1 MSACD
6 QVRREENS
14 TLVDEEFTMFGR
26 SEGRMGM
33 EHGGMEHHHDPCMGM
48 MWEKF
53 DDKTKKMMMMRML
66 DEKIM
71 MKEHWIQ
78 HLQFKVESMK
88 MLKSMMEKM

>member
-1 MSACD
+1 
-6 QVRREENS
+6 
-14 TLVDEEFTMFGR
+14 MFGR
-26 SEGRMGM
+26 SEGKMGM
-33 EHGGMEHHHDPCMGM
+33 EHGMGMEHHHDPCMGM

-53 DDKTKKMMMMRML
+53 DDKTKKMIMMRML